1 MFLII
6 NTLLTKHL
14 ELTTPIEETGTFVL
28 NLYCCAYFPD
38 AESTLQTYI
47 STLPQSLLE
56 KELDWDS
63 EGVDKDLVEIADK
76 MIHWEEKGLHS
87 LLELSHIDVHDI
99 KDAYRDKPV
108 LQRCVKFKV
117 ECLEWFKKAS

>member
-1 MFLII
+1 M
-6 NTLLTKHL
+6 
-14 ELTTPIEETGTFVL
+14 
-28 NLYCCAYFPD
+28 
-38 AESTLQTYI
+38 
-47 STLPQSLLE
+47 LE

-117 ECLEWFKKAS
+117 HGVLGMVQESLVELVCVWHCCGYKCGALNFS